1 MKRLRKIT
9 LRFKLD
15 TFLGSGELVLLLLPG
30 SAVRKTM
37 KLMTIYIGYCD

>member
-15 TFLGSGELVLLLLPG
+15 TFLGSGELVLLLLRG
-30 SAVRKTM
+30 SAVQKIVQ
-37 KLMTIYIGYCD
+37 LMTV

>member
-9 LRFKLD
+9 LPFELD

-30 SAVRKTM
+30 SAVQKTM
-37 KLMTIYIGYCD
+37 KLMTICIGYCD